1 MEDTVLKNNKALR
14 FIIRTSRKEFLRL
27 LLVTLLNA
35 AASALGVYFAL
46 SMRNVINAAVSGD
59 KGATYTAAAIFVGV
73 ILAEIILFALARLL
87 AAHISARLE
96 ILFRKT
102 VFAKLLK
109 KDYSEITKL
118 HSGEVQN
125 RLFNDVS
132 VVSESVATLIPNVA
146 GLFTRL
152 IGAFV
157 AVLLIDVTFAL
168 ILLGGGLLM
177 FIFARAF
184 RGIMKK
190 THKDV
195 QSAGGEVR
203 SFVQESTESILV
215 IKAFGMEDKIEEK
228 ESSKEDN
235 HYKKKMRRS
244 FFSIGAST
252 GFSAIIN
259 CGYIY
264 AVLWGACR
272 ILSGTV
278 GFGYGDFMAII
289 QLINQIQSPFA
300 GLSGSLSKFYSAIAS
315 AERLLEITNL
325 SEDLPER
332 EDTAEIYEK
341 MNCISFS
348 GISFSYDDTPVFE
361 DAEIEIPKGELTL
374 ISGISGIGKSTM
386 LKMLMGVLTPSKGE
400 INALCNGEKIKID
413 SSTRPLFAYV
423 PQGNF
428 LMSGTI
434 RENMLLA
441 GENASDSE
449 ILNALKVA
457 SAKFFDELP
466 EGLDT
471 VLGERGSGLSE
482 GQIQRLAIA
491 RAILSGSPILLL
503 DEATSALDEETEREV
518 LENIMKLRDK
528 TCICISHR
536 SAAREVCDREI
547 YVEDGK
553 IKERK

>member
-1 MEDTVLKNNKALR
+1 MVLKNSKALR
-14 FIIRTSRKEFLRL
+14 FIIKTSKKELPRL

-35 AASALGVYFAL
+35 LSAALGVYFAL

-59 KGATYTAAAIFVGV
+59 KSATYTAALVFVGV
-73 ILAEIILFALARLL
+73 ILGEIILFTAAKLL
-87 AAHISARLE
+87 ASHISAKLE

-102 VFAKLLK
+102 VFSKLLR
-109 KDYSEITKL
+109 KDYSEISKL

-132 VVSESVATLIPNVA
+132 VVSESVATLIPNVV

-177 FIFARAF
+177 FIFARTF
-184 RGIMKK
+184 RGIMKR

-215 IKAFGMEDKIEEK
+215 IKAFGMEEKIEER
-228 ESSKEDN
+228 ESGKEDN
-235 HYKKKMRRS
+235 HYKKKMRRA
-244 FFSIGAST
+244 FFSVGAST

-264 AVLWGACR
+264 AVLWGAYR

-300 GLSGSLSKFYSAIAS
+300 GLSGSLSRFYSAIAS
-315 AERLLEITNL
+315 AERLMEIIDL
-325 SEDLPER
+325 PEDLPER
-332 EDTAEIYEK
+332 EDTKEIYEK
-341 MNCISFS
+341 MKSISLS
-348 GISFSYDDTPVFE
+348 DISFSYDDTAVFE
-361 DAEIEIPKGELTL
+361 GASVEIPKGELTL

-386 LKMLMGVLTPSKGE
+386 LKMLMGVLSPAKGE
-400 INALCNGEKIKID
+400 INAVTETGKIKID
-413 SSTRPLFAYV
+413 SSTRRLFAYV

-428 LMSGTI
+428 IMSGTI

-441 GENASDSE
+441 RENATDEE
-449 ILNALKVA
+449 IRDALKAA

-466 EGLDT
+466 AGLDT

-491 RAILSGSPILLL
+491 RALLCDSPILLL
-503 DEATSALDEETEREV
+503 DEATSALDEATESEV
-518 LENIMKLRDK
+518 LENIMKLGR

-553 IKERK
+553 IKVR

>member
-1 MEDTVLKNNKALR
+1 MKNSKALS
-14 FIIRTSRKEFLRL
+14 FIIKTSKKELWRL

-35 AASALGVYFAL
+35 VSSALGVYFAL
-46 SMRNVINAAVSGD
+46 SMRNVINAAVSGNE
-59 KGATYTAAAIFVGV
+59 GATYTAAWIFIGV
-73 ILAEIILFALARLL
+73 IIGELLLFTLAKLL
-87 AAHISARLE
+87 ASHISAKLE
-96 ILFRKT
+96 IIFRKSI
-102 VFAKLLK
+102 FSKLLRK
-109 KDYSEITKL
+109 NYPEISKL

-132 VVSESVATLIPNVA
+132 VVSESVATLVPNVV
-146 GLFTRL
+146 GLLTRL
-152 IGAFV
+152 IGAFI
-157 AVLLIDVTFAL
+157 ALLLIDTTFAL

-184 RGIMKK
+184 RGIMKR

-195 QSAGGEVR
+195 QEAGGAVR

-228 ESSKEDN
+228 ESDKEEC
-235 HYKKKMRRS
+235 HYKKKMHRA
-244 FFSIGAST
+244 FFSVGAST

-264 AVLWGACR
+264 AVLWGAFR

-300 GLSGSLSKFYSAIAS
+300 GLSGSLSRFYSAIAS
-315 AERLLEITNL
+315 AERLLEL
-325 SEDLPER
+325 ADMDEDLPAR
-332 EDTAEIYEK
+332 EDTGKIYDEMSEI
-341 MNCISFS
+341 SLS
-348 GISFSYDDTPVFE
+348 GISFSYDETKVFE
-361 DAEIEIPKGELTL
+361 KADTEIKKGELTL

-386 LKMLMGVLTPSKGE
+386 LKMLMGVLSPATGE
-400 INALCNGEKIKID
+400 IFAKTASGNVKID
-413 SSTRPLFAYV
+413 SSTRRLFAYV

-441 GENASDSE
+441 RENATDEE
-449 ILNALKVA
+449 ILSALKVS
-457 SAKFFDELP
+457 SAKFFDELS

-491 RAILSGSPILLL
+491 RAVLCNSPILLL
-503 DEATSALDEETEREV
+503 DEATSALDEQTEREV
-518 LENIMKLRDK
+518 LENIMKLGR

-553 IKERK
+553 IKER